1 MRNYGD
7 MDFSHSARSDRLLE
21 QLRDFVETRVTPAVE
36 IVAGE
41 RADNPGVSPVT
52 TERLIAEAKN
62 VGLWNLCV
70 RHADYGPGLLFT
82 EYAQLAEFMG
92 PHPLAQEVTNCDAPS
107 NINGDAMIAYGSP
120 EQKGRWVEPQL
131 DGQIKSAFAMTEP
144 AVASSDAANL
154 ATTAVKDGDHWILNG
169 RKWYVSGVLHPKCAY
184 MMTVANT
191 ADHGPP
197 HGRHTQ
203 FILPVDTAG
212 VTVVRNLPKF
222 GYFDEDGHVELTLE
236 DVRVPDANV
245 LGEVGGGFAIGQARL
260 GPARVQHCMRIIGIA
275 EEALR
280 LMCERAP
287 TRSTFGVAVSTRSN
301 VMDWIGEARIE
312 IEAARLMVLRTAWL
326 MDTQGDKASAP
337 HMSQIKVQVVRSATT
352 VIDRAIQ
359 VFGAAGV
366 SEDTPLARWYA
377 MLRSLRIADGP
388 DEVHLMGIARREL
401 RRHA

>member
-1 MRNYGD
+1 
-7 MDFSHSARSDRLLE
+7 MDFSHSARSDRLLD

-191 ADHGPP
+191 AEDGPP

-287 TRSTFGVAVSTRSN
+287 TRSTFGAAVSARSN

-337 HMSQIKVQVVRSATT
+337 HMSQIKVQVVRSVTT
-352 VIDRAIQ
+352 VVDRAIQ

-377 MLRSLRIADGP
+377 TLRSLRIADGP

>member
-1 MRNYGD
+1 
-7 MDFSHSARSDRLLE
+7 MDFSHSARSDRLLD
-21 QLRDFVETRVTPAVE
+21 QLCDFVETSVTPAVE

-41 RADNPGVSPVT
+41 RADNPGVPPVT

-62 VGLWNLCV
+62 AGLWNLCV
-70 RHADYGPGLLFT
+70 RHPDYGPGLLFT

-191 ADHGPP
+191 ADGGPP

-212 VTVVRNLPKF
+212 VTV
-222 GYFDEDGHVELTLE
+222 E

-287 TRSTFGVAVSTRSN
+287 TRSTFGAAVSTRSN

-312 IEAARLMVLRTAWL
+312 IEAARLMVLRAAWL

-352 VIDRAIQ
+352 VVDRAIQ

>member
-1 MRNYGD
+1 
-7 MDFSHSARSDRLLE
+7 MDFSHSARSDRLLD
-21 QLRDFVETRVTPAVE
+21 QLCDFVETSVTPAVE

-41 RADNPGVSPVT
+41 RADNPGVPPVT

-62 VGLWNLCV
+62 AGLWNLCV
-70 RHADYGPGLLFT
+70 RPPDYGPGLLFT

-191 ADHGPP
+191 ADGGPP

-212 VTVVRNLPKF
+212 VTV
-222 GYFDEDGHVELTLE
+222 E

-287 TRSTFGVAVSTRSN
+287 TRSTFGAAVSTRSN

-312 IEAARLMVLRTAWL
+312 IEAARGMVLRAAWL

-352 VIDRAIQ
+352 VVDRAIQ